1 LLKLKLGRQLRHVRL
16 GERLLTAA
24 VQLFLQPSLQF
35 LLLPLRLLE
44 LLQQLRLLLL
54 DEELKGNGPSASVT
68 GSHGS
73 QTAKW
78 TAEPRG
84 ALTASKGSCE
94 LQ

>member
-1 LLKLKLGRQLRHVRL
+1 LRL
-16 GERLLTAA
+16 GERLLNAT

-54 DEELKGNGPSASVT
+54 DEELERGNGPSASVT

-73 QTAKW
+73 HKST
-78 TAEPRG
+78 
-84 ALTASKGSCE
+84 
-94 LQ
+94 